1 MTFGISAHLA
11 AMQEPAP
18 QELVRAE
25 VEKLLTVL
33 DEKDPNL
40 LAELG
45 SIPVNRATLAELAFW
60 NARLA
65 PSSQRDRIG
74 GAAAR
79 FFAVQTLATTVMR
92 ELMLDSAARFSPG
105 VERMLEKGALG
116 LFEVGQAQFVT
127 LAREARAIAD
137 WLTAREAKSVALVE
151 VAHRQQLRCGASQ
164 RTPGKAGHDRFD
176 GFMECAA
183 KRQTFARTHGGASRR

>member
-11 AMQEPAP
+11 AMHEPGP

-33 DEKDPNL
+33 DKNDPSL
-40 LAELG
+40 VAELG
-45 SIPVNRATLAELAFW
+45 GIPVNRATLAELAFW

-74 GAAAR
+74 RAAAQ

-92 ELMLDSAARFSPG
+92 GSMLDAAARLSPG
-105 VERMLEKGALG
+105 V
-116 LFEVGQAQFVT
+116 
-127 LAREARAIAD
+127 
-137 WLTAREAKSVALVE
+137 
-151 VAHRQQLRCGASQ
+151 
-164 RTPGKAGHDRFD
+164 
-176 GFMECAA
+176 
-183 KRQTFARTHGGASRR
+183 